1 MPDRQAM
8 EDLKKSMTPERLAEL
23 IAEAYGTS
31 VNSDNPE
38 EVALRLIEEF
48 GFETVLDTFFD
59 PDPYVRHEVIGGRM
73 REMSDSSLDVA
84 RWRKSNGD
92 DYSAY
97 VEATVYSG
105 RFYNSSWSD
114 ATKIGVVLDD
124 GSYMDLEWACDS
136 SDWREAVDHLPVG
149 EYTVVGSAPI
159 VNEVIERLRSRGS
172 KVWDEKSAAEWDD
185 EEESDDSED

>member
-1 MPDRQAM
+1 MPDRQTM

-23 IAEAYGTS
+23 IADTYGTS
-31 VNSDNPE
+31 LNSDNPE

-136 SDWREAVDHLPVG
+136 LDWREAVDDLPVG

>member
-1 MPDRQAM
+1 
-8 EDLKKSMTPERLAEL
+8 MTPERLAEL

-31 VNSDNPE
+31 INSDNPE

-48 GFETVLDTFFD
+48 GFETVLDIFFD
-59 PDPYVRHEVIGGRM
+59 PDPYVRDEVIGGRM

-84 RWRKSNGD
+84 RWLKSNGD

-97 VEATVYSG
+97 VEATVY
-105 RFYNSSWSD
+105 RRIFYNSSWYD

-124 GSYMDLEWACDS
+124 GSYMDLEWACDCL
-136 SDWREAVDHLPVG
+136 DWREAVDDLPVG

-172 KVWDEKSAAEWDD
+172 KGWDEKSAAEWDD

>member
-59 PDPYVRHEVIGGRM
+59 PDPYVRDEVIGGRM

-84 RWRKSNGD
+84 RWLKRNGD

-105 RFYNSSWSD
+105 RFYNSSWCD
-114 ATKIGVVLDD
+114 ATEIGVVLDD

-136 SDWREAVDHLPVG
+136 LDWREAVDDLPVG

-185 EEESDDSED
+185 EEESDEEA

>member
-23 IAEAYGTS
+23 IADTYGTS
-31 VNSDNPE
+31 LNSDNPE

-136 SDWREAVDHLPVG
+136 LDWREAVDDLPVG